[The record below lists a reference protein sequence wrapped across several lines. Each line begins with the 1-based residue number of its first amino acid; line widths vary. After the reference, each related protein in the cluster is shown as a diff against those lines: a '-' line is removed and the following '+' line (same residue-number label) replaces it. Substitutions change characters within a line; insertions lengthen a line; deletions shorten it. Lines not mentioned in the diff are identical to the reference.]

1 MQAVTC
7 GAGGKGHTKM
17 RRSQKLMLAALLLL
31 VAAAV
36 AGLLLTGSTAH
47 NGPAAGSHGSADEA
61 HLLDQH
67 LLTTADSLTI
77 IATTHEERSLAQT
90 AVRLAD
96 RDVDLAFSDAL
107 RNASQQPAPSS
118 GKVGA
123 LENRVGQ
130 IQAAIAT
137 TNQEIKAFKAEA
149 THARGNRLVYL
160 RGRIELAQA
169 ELALDKDELSDAN
182 QDLTS
187 AGGTYNHL
195 EDLWRQHEAAQ
206 HAKDSAKLA
215 SNTSNRNLE
224 AGVGGGMVAGWR
236 VWSAFHGQ
244 QKQLQRAAE
253 QVSQIGQR
261 LSRERQALQQHVQA
275 EESQKEDLAKNANDL
290 LLARQQGNGA
300 NPKLEAN
307 TALSL
312 LHQLSLDE
320 KALSDLNNRILDLQ
334 QLNATYGDWIG
345 LVKNQE
351 RAALHGI
358 VKSVLWII
366 LAGLLVFVADRSIDH
381 ALGRVKLERKQ
392 RATLRAVAHF
402 TVRALTALAVL
413 LIILGPPD
421 HLSTIVGLAGAGLT
435 VSLKDF
441 IVSFFG
447 WFILMS
453 RHGIRAGDWV
463 EINGVT
469 GEVVDVS
476 LFRTVLMETGN
487 WNEPGHPTGREV
499 SFLNLYAVEGHY
511 FNFTTSGQ
519 WLWDEIKLIIPS
531 GVDPYPIVA
540 KIEETAKAET
550 AINAREAEQEWQ
562 RTTRGYTVK
571 SFSVAP
577 SINLRTVEV
586 GVEVTVQYISTAV
599 DRYHLRLKLSHA
611 AVGLIQKGTNR
622 SMPAMDSNE
631 RPEVSSSRLAPL
643 PVPDA

>member
-1 MQAVTC
+1 
-7 GAGGKGHTKM
+7 M

-31 VAAAV
+31 VGAAV
-36 AGLLLTGSTAH
+36 AGLMLTGGTS
-47 NGPAAGSHGSADEA
+47 NKGPLAGSRAGSGANA
-61 HLLDQH
+61 ANLLDQH
-67 LLTTADSLTI
+67 LLATADGLAT
-77 IATTHEERSLAQT
+77 IATTHEERSLARN

-107 RNASQQPAPSS
+107 RNASQQPAPST

-123 LENRVGQ
+123 LENRVAQ
-130 IQAAIAT
+130 IQSAINT
-137 TNQEIKAFKAEA
+137 TNQEIKAFQAET

-160 RGRIELAQA
+160 HGRIELAQA
-169 ELALDKDELSDAN
+169 ELALDKDELSDAT

-195 EDLWRQHEAAQ
+195 EDLWKQHETAQ
-206 HAKDSAKLA
+206 HARESAKPGA
-215 SNTSNRNLE
+215 DTGNPNLE
-224 AGVGGGMVAGWR
+224 AGVGGGMVAAWR
-236 VWSAFHGQ
+236 VWSTFHGQ
-244 QKQLQRAAE
+244 QVQLQRAAD
-253 QVSQIGQR
+253 QVSQIVQR
-261 LSRERQALQQHVQA
+261 LTRERQALQQHVQA
-275 EESQKEDLAKNANDL
+275 EESQKEALAKKANDI
-290 LLARQQGNGA
+290 LLARQPEKVS
-300 NPKLEAN
+300 NPRLEAN

-320 KALSDLNNRILDLQ
+320 KALSDQNNRILDLQ
-334 QLNATYGDWIG
+334 QLDTTYGEWVG
-345 LVKNQE
+345 LVNDHE
-351 RAALHGI
+351 RAALHGM

-366 LAGLLVFVADRSIDH
+366 LAGLLVFIADRSIDH

-392 RATLRAVAHF
+392 RGTLRAVAHF
-402 TVRALTALAVL
+402 TIRALTALAVL

-499 SFLNLYAVEGHY
+499 SFMNLFAVEGHY

-519 WLWDEIKLIIPS
+519 WLWDEIKLIIPW

-540 KIEETAKAET
+540 KIEETAKEET
-550 AINAREAEQEWQ
+550 TNNARKAEQDWQ

-571 SFSVAP
+571 RFSAAP
-577 SINLRTVEV
+577 GINLRTVED
-586 GVEVTVQYISTAV
+586 GVEVTVHFISTAV
-599 DRYHLRLKLSHA
+599 ERYQLRLKLSHA
-611 AVGLIQKGTNR
+611 AVGLIQAGTSVAR
-622 SMPAMDSNE
+622 TPTSNE
-631 RPEVSSSRLAPL
+631 QPAVTSPQLNLL

>member
-1 MQAVTC
+1 
-7 GAGGKGHTKM
+7 M

-31 VAAAV
+31 VGAAV
-36 AGLLLTGSTAH
+36 AGLLLTAGTAENGRQAGRAGKGS
-47 NGPAAGSHGSADEA
+47 DEA
-61 HLLDQH
+61 NLLDQH
-67 LLTTADSLTI
+67 LLATADGLAN
-77 IATTHEERSLAQT
+77 IATTHEERSLARN
-90 AVRLAD
+90 AMRLAD

-107 RNASQQPAPSS
+107 RNASQQPAPST
-118 GKVGA
+118 GKVGT
-123 LENRVGQ
+123 LENRVAQ
-130 IQAAIAT
+130 IQSAINT
-137 TNQEIKAFKAEA
+137 TNQEIKAFQAESA
-149 THARGNRLVYL
+149 HARGNRLVYL
-160 RGRIELAQA
+160 HGRIELAQA

-195 EDLWRQHEAAQ
+195 EDLWKQHEAAQ
-206 HAKDSAKLA
+206 HAKESAKSVSATGNPTLG
-215 SNTSNRNLE
+215 
-224 AGVGGGMVAGWR
+224 AGTGRGMIAAWR
-236 VWSAFHGQ
+236 VWSTFRGQ
-244 QKQLQRAAE
+244 QAQLQRASG
-253 QVSQIGQR
+253 QVSRIERR
-261 LSRERQALQQHVQA
+261 LSSERQTLQQHVQA
-275 EESQKEDLAKNANDL
+275 EDSQKEELAKKANDL
-290 LLARQQGNGA
+290 LLAQQPENGP
-300 NPKLEAN
+300 NPKIEAS

-320 KALSDLNNRILDLQ
+320 KALSDLNNRISDLQ
-334 QLNATYGDWIG
+334 QLNTTYGDWIG
-345 LVKNQE
+345 LVKDHE
-351 RAALHGI
+351 RTALHGMI
-358 VKSVLWII
+358 KSVLWII
-366 LAGLLVFVADRSIDH
+366 LAGLLVFIADRSIDH

-499 SFLNLYAVEGHY
+499 SFMNLFAVEGHY
-511 FNFTTSGQ
+511 FNFTTAGQ
-519 WLWDEIKLIIPS
+519 WLWDEIKLIIPW
-531 GVDPYPIVA
+531 GLDPYPIVA
-540 KIEETAKAET
+540 KIEEIAKEET
-550 AINAREAEQEWQ
+550 ANNARKAEQEWQ

-571 SFSVAP
+571 TFSATP
-577 SINLRTVEV
+577 SINLRTVV
-586 GVEVTVQYISTAV
+586 DGVEVTIHYIATAV
-599 DRYHLRLKLSHA
+599 ERYQLRLKLSHA
-611 AVGLIQKGTNR
+611 AVGLIQEGTDGNSHATTR
-622 SMPAMDSNE
+622 NE
-631 RPEVSSSRLAPL
+631 QSSVSSSQLNPL

>member
-1 MQAVTC
+1 
-7 GAGGKGHTKM
+7 M

-31 VAAAV
+31 VGAAV
-36 AGLLLTGSTAH
+36 AGLLLTGVTAD
-47 NGPAAGSHGSADEA
+47 NGPLAGSRAGTDANQA
-61 HLLDQH
+61 NLLDQH
-67 LLTTADSLTI
+67 LLATADDLATI
-77 IATTHEERSLAQT
+77 AATHEERNLAQN
-90 AVRLAD
+90 AARLAD
-96 RDVDLAFSDAL
+96 RDVDLAFSGAL
-107 RNASQQPAPSS
+107 RNASQQPAPST

-123 LENRVGQ
+123 LENRVAQ
-130 IQAAIAT
+130 IQSAIAT
-137 TNQEIKAFKAEA
+137 TNQEITAFQAEA
-149 THARGNRLVYL
+149 AHARGNRLVYL
-160 RGRIELAQA
+160 HGRIELAQA

-182 QDLTS
+182 QDLAS

-195 EDLWRQHEAAQ
+195 EDLWKQHEAAQ
-206 HAKDSAKLA
+206 HAKESAKPA
-215 SNTSNRNLE
+215 SNTSNPNLE

-236 VWSAFHGQ
+236 VWSTFHGQ
-244 QKQLQRAAE
+244 QTQLQRAAG
-253 QVSQIGQR
+253 QVSQIEQR
-261 LSRERQALQQHVQA
+261 LSKERQALQQHVQA
-275 EESQKEDLAKNANDL
+275 EESQKEELAKKANDL
-290 LLARQQGNGA
+290 LLARQPENGE
-300 NPKLEAN
+300 NPRFEAH

-345 LVKNQE
+345 LVENHE

-358 VKSVLWII
+358 IKSVLWII
-366 LAGLLVFVADRSIDH
+366 LAGLLVFIADRSIDH
-381 ALGRVKLERKQ
+381 ALSRVKLERKQ
-392 RATLRAVAHF
+392 RGTLRAVAHF

-499 SFLNLYAVEGHY
+499 SFMNLFAVEGHY
-511 FNFTTSGQ
+511 FNFTTAGQ
-519 WLWDEIKLIIPS
+519 WLWDEIKLIIPW

-540 KIEETAKAET
+540 KIEETAKEET
-550 AINAREAEQEWQ
+550 ANNARKAEQEWQ

-571 SFSVAP
+571 TFSAMP
-577 SINLRTVEV
+577 STNLRTVV
-586 GVEVTVQYISTAV
+586 DGVEVTVHYIATAV
-599 DRYHLRLKLSHA
+599 ERYQLRLKLSHA
-611 AVGLIQKGTNR
+611 AVGLIQKGTNS
-622 SMPAMDSNE
+622 SMPATDSNE
-631 RPEVSSSRLAPL
+631 QPKVSSSQLDAL